1 MSLEVLLN
9 VFYVWVIL
17 LAACMVCIAA
27 TFFIHFLVP
36 KSLLRTYF
44 KKPYFSAGEIAV
56 FSAFPFIFMRT
67 VMFMR
72 LVGFPSSGEK
82 RGLTDVYKAAPSWFR
97 CVSKIIVATF
107 ILFGVPMFVL
117 IPYLYFGFCVIH
129 GPC

>member
-1 MSLEVLLN
+1 MSLEVLLK

-72 LVGFPSSGEK
+72 LVGFPNSGK
-82 RGLTDVYKAAPSWFR
+82 TRGLTEAHKMAPKWFR
-97 CVSKIIVATF
+97 FISKIVVSAFIAF
-107 ILFGVPMFVL
+107 SAPMFLIGIILFPTFY
-117 IPYLYFGFCVIH
+117 ILYG
-129 GPC
+129 